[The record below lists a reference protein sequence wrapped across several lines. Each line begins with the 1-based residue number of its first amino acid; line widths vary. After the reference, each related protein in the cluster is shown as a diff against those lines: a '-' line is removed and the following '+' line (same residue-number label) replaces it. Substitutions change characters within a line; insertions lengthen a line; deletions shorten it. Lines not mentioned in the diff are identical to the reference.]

1 MIDPEIEMTQEEAKN
16 IALQIENEI
25 KGSDKSLTLQELAK
39 RLKKPEVKVEIC
51 ADRLLEAGRIQYKP
65 ISGTG
70 LFGFTHKPLL

>member
-1 MIDPEIEMTQEEAKN
+1 MINPEIEMTQEEAKD
-16 IALQIENEI
+16 ITTQIEKEI
-25 KGSDKSLTLQELAK
+25 RRSGELITLEELAK
-39 RLKKPEVKVEIC
+39 RLQNPVIKVEKC